1 MCTCGC
7 VRPSPVMSARNT
19 RYFMMLMNSATLFR
33 HVEFLK
39 EKTVEATLEV
49 LKRYMTEA
57 EQLIG

>member
-1 MCTCGC
+1 